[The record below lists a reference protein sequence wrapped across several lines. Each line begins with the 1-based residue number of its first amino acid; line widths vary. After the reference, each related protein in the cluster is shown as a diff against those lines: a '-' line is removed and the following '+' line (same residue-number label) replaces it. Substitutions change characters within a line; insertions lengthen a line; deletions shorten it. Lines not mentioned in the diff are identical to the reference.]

1 MPRHPPFALR
11 NLTTKIKIAIDS
23 STRPPRKVI
32 IIASD
37 LKDARV
43 HCVVLNIRSAPH
55 SPEANAPASCSPPKD
70 THRSHNPCGPTPTT
84 HTHHGHDQQEAWS
97 LRTQQRAPAS
107 SSTPTRSNQ
116 TKPGVLKIG
125 SITPNCTVNVPP
137 MSYRQPR
144 SGYSAPGSHH
154 HPYGQPQN
162 QMLLRKEVIQP
173 HLPVRLPCYD
183 LVLITDPT
191 FDGSFHKG

>member
-1 MPRHPPFALR
+1 M
-11 NLTTKIKIAIDS
+11 
-23 STRPPRKVI
+23 RPG
-32 IIASD
+32 
-37 LKDARV
+37 
-43 HCVVLNIRSAPH
+43 
-55 SPEANAPASCSPPKD
+55 EGPA
-70 THRSHNPCGPTPTT
+70 GPTPTR
-84 HTHHGHDQQEAWS
+84 HSHVS
-97 LRTQQRAPAS
+97 R
-107 SSTPTRSNQ
+107 
-116 TKPGVLKIG
+116 KPGPSGPNNVHQPAAPPQPVPTLQAERTEVG

-144 SGYSAPGSHH
+144 SGYSAPGPTT
-154 HPYGQPQN
+154 HPEGHAMS